1 LKIFFD
7 KNVVTNVTTRVP
19 PSSQAET
26 SWSRNNIEAIDGTH
40 IPIIVDEKAMIK
52 YTNIKVYT
60 SQNVI
65 ATFDFDMRFTFAV
78 TRWHGSIMIPVYGLT
93 ISLGSPIIHTLLL
106 VILSLTS
113 ITHNISS

>member
-7 KNVVTNVTTRVP
+7 KNVVTNVTARVP
-19 PSSQAET
+19 PPSQAET

-52 YTNIKVYT
+52 YTNMKVYT
-60 SQNVI
+60 RQNVLAI
-65 ATFDFDMRFTFAV
+65 FDFDTRFTFAV
-78 TRWHGSIMIPVYGLT
+78 TRWPGSIMIPVYGLM
-93 ISLGSPIIHTLLL
+93 IGLGSPIIHTLLP
-106 VILSLTS
+106 VILSLMS